1 MQEIWK
7 DVPEY
12 EGLYMVSNLGR
23 VMSLHCTSKAAKES
37 GVPDRRIMKN
47 VMSSSGYYHVML
59 SKNGNKI
66 AWSNHV
72 LVARAFIPNPEN
84 KPSVNHIDGNRTNNA
99 VDNLEWATYK
109 ENQQHAIRTGLRDPH
124 KPHKPHKP
132 YIMHKPYRARK
143 KRRSDK
149 TSYSYGFLQYSPD
162 GNFVKLWR
170 TQKEAADAV
179 GFSQAD
185 ISKCVTGRRK
195 MCAGF
200 VWRKYNG
207 GDIPL
212 KIDPVGLVQVEKYS
226 GHGIVVS
233 GHVRTQPGKK
243 CREE

>member
-23 VMSLHCTSKAAKES
+23 IMSLHCTSKVAKEN
-37 GVPDRRIMKN
+37 GVHDRRIMKN
-47 VMSSSGYYHVML
+47 VMSSSGYYHVGL
-59 SKNGNKI
+59 SKNGVKI
-66 AWSNHV
+66 MHSIHV

-99 VDNLEWATYK
+99 VSNLEWATYK
-109 ENQQHAIRTGLRDPH
+109 ENQQHAIRTGLRDLH
-124 KPHKPHKP
+124 KPH
-132 YIMHKPYRARK
+132 IMHKPYRARK
-143 KRRSDK
+143 KRSSDK
-149 TSYSYGFLQYSPD
+149 TSYSYGSYGFLQYSPE

-170 TQKEAADAV
+170 TQVEAADAV

-185 ISKCVTGRRK
+185 ISKCVAGRRK

-200 VWRKYNG
+200 IWRKYNG

-233 GHVRTQPGKK
+233 GYVRTQPAKK